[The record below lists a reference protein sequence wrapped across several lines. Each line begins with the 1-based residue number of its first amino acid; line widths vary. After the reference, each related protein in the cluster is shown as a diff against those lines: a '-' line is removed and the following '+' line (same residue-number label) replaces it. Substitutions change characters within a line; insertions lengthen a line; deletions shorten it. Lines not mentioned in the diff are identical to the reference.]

1 MLNIRKIKTINI
13 FYIFLFLYLIAIS
26 AYQLGTGFDA
36 IFVRTTFV
44 LLVAITII
52 LGKKIVITKQIKW
65 CVVFWGFYFLS
76 VIWAKNPNDTMYY
89 VNNFIQILG
98 IFICFP
104 IMIKDEKSINTTLKL
119 IIGSLLYTCVLLVI
133 RTPQSEWGTER
144 IGEAIGLNP
153 NGLGMRLAIGF
164 IACIYFL
171 HYKTSNDTNQRS
183 KMALIFYSISAII
196 FIVVAMFTGSKKALL
211 MIILG
216 FVSYELIIS
225 KGWKIFLKSL
235 IIVVFLC
242 FMTYLIFNNEML
254 YTVIGRRI
262 EKTIL
267 TLQGTTI
274 SRDVDGSLEERAF
287 FIEKAIDLFKDYPIL
302 GYGGNN
308 FVTYMREIS
317 YSHIAYSHNNYV
329 ELLSTLGIIGFTIYY
344 YMWGKTLITLSI
356 DYLRNKSGQTLFFLI
371 TIFILLILDY
381 ANVSYISEFNI
392 ILLALAGSIK
402 KKCNKD
408 NNFLRD

>member
-36 IFVRTTFV
+36 IFVRITFV

-52 LGKKIVITKQIKW
+52 LEKKIVITKQIKW
-65 CVVFWGFYFLS
+65 CTVFWGFYFLS

-119 IIGSLLYTCVLLVI
+119 IIGSLLYTCVLLMI

-171 HYKTSNDTNQRS
+171 HYKTSNNTNKRS
-183 KMALIFYSISAII
+183 KMAYSISAII

-216 FVSYELIIS
+216 FASYELIIS
-225 KGWKIFLKSL
+225 KGWKFFLKSL
-235 IIVVFLC
+235 IIIVFLC
-242 FMTYLIFNNEML
+242 FMIYLIFNNEML
-254 YTVIGRRI
+254 YKVIGRRI
-262 EKTIL
+262 EKTVL
-267 TLQGTTI
+267 TIQGTAVNQ
-274 SRDVDGSLEERAF
+274 DVDGSLEERTF
-287 FIEKAIDLFKDYPIL
+287 YIEKAIDLFKDYPIL

-317 YSHIAYSHNNYV
+317 YSHVAYSHNNYV
-329 ELLSTLGIIGFTIYY
+329 ELLSTLGIVGFTIYY
-344 YMWGKTLITLSI
+344 YMWGKTLINLFFN
-356 DYLRNKSGQTLFFLI
+356 YLRNKSRQTLFFII
-371 TIFILLILDY
+371 TILILLILDY
-381 ANVSYISEFNI
+381 ANVSYISEFNVI
-392 ILLALAGSIK
+392 FLALAGSISK
-402 KKCNKD
+402 KDSKE
-408 NNFLRD
+408 NNNI